1 MARIPLF
8 VFLVAILAS
17 FASATVPTFCK
28 CTCFKNSTI
37 IPLGPQHDNP
47 PPAPVPPPSSSLAA
61 SASSS
66 TSSPASETSISTPDD
81 DDNNNSDNTP
91 RSPNH
96 HHHHNNNHSPR
107 FHWLTSRETSTS
119 CKQCNRAFCLK
130 YNLPICK
137 DAEEND
143 IVTDCFHRDSA
154 KDQIVVW
161 GFILGTAGL
170 LGWAGLR
177 RVVEKHQERRR
188 LRGVASAAAAGG
200 GGGGAAAA
208 AAGGLGLRASGGGGG
223 GIVGDSYGGNDNA
236 GTGANTS
243 GWLWRRGSAG
253 GVRGVYSPLGDDGA
267 GAVR

>member
-1 MARIPLF
+1 MPRTMTRIPLF
-8 VFLVAILAS
+8 ILVAVLAS
-17 FASATVPTFCK
+17 FASAAVPTFCK
-28 CTCFKNSTI
+28 CTCFQNSTI

-47 PPAPVPPPSSSLAA
+47 PPAPVPPP
-61 SASSS
+61 ASSS
-66 TSSPASETSISTPDD
+66 SSSSPPSETSTSAVDDGSDEED
-81 DDNNNSDNTP
+81 DDNTNSNSNNL

-96 HHHHNNNHSPR
+96 NRNPA
-107 FHWLTSRETSTS
+107 FHWLASRETSTS

-137 DAEEND
+137 DAEEKD

-177 RVVEKHQERRR
+177 RAVEKHRERQR
-188 LRGVASAAAAGG
+188 LGG
-200 GGGGAAAA
+200 GPGAGRG
-208 AAGGLGLRASGGGGG
+208 AGVVGLGLRGRGIVGGIFGGGGDSGDAGAGAGNSTTG
-223 GIVGDSYGGNDNA
+223 G
-236 GTGANTS
+236 
-243 GWLWRRGSAG
+243 LWRRGSAG
-253 GVRGVYSPLGDDGA
+253 GSRGAYSPLGDGEA